1 MLLLLLTLIFTRPFI
16 SSAAF
21 PSLNYLYLCALLA
34 ALAGWIILKGINEDK
49 IKHLSLPLLF
59 LVVSLITS
67 FAFSFNKLL
76 SAYELSYY
84 STGLLFLAIMPSLSM
99 TERQQVIRCILF
111 SGFVVS
117 LLAIY
122 QYFFGFTHLAHYA
135 SSHNITNTFVL
146 DYLRRRRVFF
156 PFVTPNV
163 LAGYLIMVIPL
174 ALINRKYL
182 FCLIPLGIAL
192 ILTQSLGAIVSLFL
206 ASAFYFY
213 MLGKDK
219 KRNLLVLAGILLIMV
234 IVLFVRFSSQG
245 AHTHPTF
252 STLMRLRYWQ
262 DTLALIYRSPF
273 IGTGMGNFNLAYS
286 RFTHNS
292 YLQFWAE
299 TGIVSL
305 AAVIWLVAAITK
317 KGIARAK
324 TRKSPSDITI
334 SDFNTNIVLLTANIA
349 FLLHNFIDFTF
360 FLPEVSLIWWII
372 LGLLI

>member
-1 MLLLLLTLIFTRPFI
+1 MLALLLTLIFIRPFI
-16 SSAAF
+16 SSVAF
-21 PSLNYLYLCALLA
+21 PSLNYLYLCTLLA
-34 ALAGWIILKGINEDK
+34 ALAGWIILRGISGDK
-49 IKHLSLPLLF
+49 IKHLALLILL
-59 LVVSLITS
+59 LVVSLIIS
-67 FAFSFNKLL
+67 FGFSLNKPL

-84 STGLLFLAIMPSLSM
+84 STGLLFLAIIPSLSI
-99 TERQQVIRCILF
+99 TERQGVIRCILF
-111 SGFVVS
+111 SGLVVS

-122 QYFFGFTHLAHYA
+122 QYFFGFTHLTHYA
-135 SSHNITNTFVL
+135 SSYNITNTFVL

-163 LAGYLIMVIPL
+163 LAGFLIMIIPL
-174 ALINRKYL
+174 TLMSKKYIL
-182 FCLIPLGIAL
+182 CLLPLGAAL
-192 ILTQSLGAIVSLFL
+192 ILTQSLGAILSLFL
-206 ASAFYFY
+206 AFVFYFY
-213 MLGKDK
+213 MLGKNK
-219 KRNLLVLAGILLIMV
+219 KRNLLTLAGILLVMV
-234 IVLFVRFSSQG
+234 ITLFVRFFSHG

-262 DTLALIYRSPF
+262 DTLFVICKYPI
-273 IGTGMGNFNLAYS
+273 IGTGLGNFNLTYS

-305 AAVIWLVAAITK
+305 AAIIWLVATITK

-324 TRKSPSDITI
+324 SIAPEAI
-334 SDFNTNIVLLTANIA
+334 NLALLTANIT
-349 FLLHNFIDFTF
+349 FLLHNLIDFTF

>member
-1 MLLLLLTLIFTRPFI
+1 
-16 SSAAF
+16 
-21 PSLNYLYLCALLA
+21 
-34 ALAGWIILKGINEDK
+34 
-49 IKHLSLPLLF
+49 
-59 LVVSLITS
+59 
-67 FAFSFNKLL
+67 
-76 SAYELSYY
+76 
-84 STGLLFLAIMPSLSM
+84 
-99 TERQQVIRCILF
+99 
-111 SGFVVS
+111 
-117 LLAIY
+117 LAIY
-122 QYFFGFTHLAHYA
+122 QYFFGFARLAHYA

-146 DYLRRRRVFF
+146 DYLRRKRVFF
-156 PFVTPNV
+156 PFVTPNI
-163 LAGYLIMVIPL
+163 LAGFLIMIIPL
-174 ALINRKYL
+174 TLIKKNYL
-182 FCLIPLGIAL
+182 LCLIPLGTAL
-192 ILTQSLGAIVSLFL
+192 ILTQSLGAILSLFL

-234 IVLFVRFSSQG
+234 IILFVRFSSHG
-245 AHTHPTF
+245 THTLPTF

-299 TGIVSL
+299 SGIISL
-305 AAVIWLVAAITK
+305 AVIIWLVVTIIK
-317 KGIARAK
+317 KNMARAK
-324 TRKSPSDITI
+324 NIAPQTI
-334 SDFNTNIVLLTANIA
+334 NLALLTANIA